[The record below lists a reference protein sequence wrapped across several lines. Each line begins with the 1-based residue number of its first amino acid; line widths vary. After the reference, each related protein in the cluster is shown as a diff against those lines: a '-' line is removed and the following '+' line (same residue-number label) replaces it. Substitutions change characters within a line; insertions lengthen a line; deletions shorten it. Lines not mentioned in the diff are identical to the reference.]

1 MLMIDK
7 TWDGFD
13 KFNNVPINPNVR
25 RDEPQKSKE
34 EVLREKFEILRK
46 LEALE
51 KKGIT
56 LSKHYT
62 MESNIIR
69 NARRI

>member
-1 MLMIDK
+1 M
-7 TWDGFD
+7 
-13 KFNNVPINPNVR
+13 
-25 RDEPQKSKE
+25 
-34 EVLREKFEILRK
+34 LRK

-62 MESNIIR
+62 MESSLNEMQGEYESIKSE
-69 NARRI
+69 AEKEKQY